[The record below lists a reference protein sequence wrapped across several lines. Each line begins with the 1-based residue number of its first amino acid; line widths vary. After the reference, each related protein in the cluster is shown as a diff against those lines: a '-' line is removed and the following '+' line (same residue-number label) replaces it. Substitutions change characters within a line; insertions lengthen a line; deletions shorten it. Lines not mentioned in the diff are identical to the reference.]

1 MARRKVLVIAEV
13 GTIGKMLSM
22 ILKSV
27 GCDVE
32 VMEAFRAADI
42 IEVLKVLSEK
52 KYDLVVPT
60 NNGMSP
66 MRIPD
71 FIGDIKKK
79 DPTVKIIVLSGYH
92 PPDFVKQL
100 WEKGIDD
107 YMPMPFDVEEF
118 MTRVK
123 KCFPD

>member
-1 MARRKVLVIAEV
+1 MVKIILGWRFRNKEVAEMAKRKALVIAEV

-22 ILKSV
+22 ILRRV

-32 VMEAFRAADI
+32 VMEAIGAAAI
-42 IEVLKVLSEK
+42 TEALKILSEK

-71 FIGDIKKK
+71 FIEEIKKT
-79 DPTVKIIVLSGYH
+79 DPTIKIIVMSGHH

-100 WEKGIDD
+100 MGK
-107 YMPMPFDVEEF
+107 
-118 MTRVK
+118 RH
-123 KCFPD
+123 